1 MTRARISITIPESLL
16 EAADRKA
23 KELDRSRSWVI
34 SDALRNTLVEA
45 PAESV
50 AGRPVDQVYEPVRV
64 YSPRSIEGLGS
75 YRLNQLRADLDLTP
89 TERVREAEKTGRVG
103 SLREGKSYGNRI
115 ITFDRFEDYLDW
127 CEKDRTRP
135 R

>member
-1 MTRARISITIPESLL
+1 MARARISITIPKSLL

-34 SDALRNTLVEA
+34 SDALRNTLVA
-45 PAESV
+45 ASAQSV
-50 AGRPVDQVYEPVRV
+50 AGKPVDQVHEPVRV
-64 YSPRSIEGLGS
+64 YSPRSIEGLGP
-75 YRLNQLRADLDLTP
+75 YRLNQLQADLDLTP

-127 CEKDRTRP
+127 CEKERIRP